1 MQPDAAVQ
9 RGGHAGT
16 SAKDAERAQW
26 CTACTRRST
35 EWIIW
40 RGEGAEGREHKKTEG
55 RGKRAGCVECGVSV
69 HLQWPL
75 KLCLLVAIFFTMGE
89 QVTAQNIVRCFT
101 MSWDV
106 RKYYDCSGNPNVQA
120 GWQSACTRNPK
131 ASVYCAS
138 HRISEGCPDTPEIQ
152 GVLPCQYDGTVM
164 DSNFGAYLDNFP
176 VGLPQD
182 GSSHCSYRQD
192 FTVCNRGLQN
202 CYKTV
207 KERYVKGVLAGWTVQ
222 KGCGACP
229 FKKTEVRGAR

>member
-16 SAKDAERAQW
+16 SAKDADRAQW

-40 RGEGAEGREHKKTEG
+40 RGEGAEGREHKKMEG
-55 RGKRAGCVECGVSV
+55 RGKRAGCVERGASV

-75 KLCLLVAIFFTMGE
+75 QLCLLVAIFFTMGE
-89 QVTAQNIVRCFT
+89 QVTAQNIIRCFT

-106 RKYYDCSGNPNVQA
+106 RKYYDCSGNLNMQA
-120 GWQSACTRNPK
+120 GWQSTCTRNPK

-152 GVLPCQYDGTVM
+152 GILPCQYDGTVM
-164 DSNFGAYLDNFP
+164 DSNFGEYLDNFP

-222 KGCGACP
+222 KGCGVCP
-229 FKKTEVRGAR
+229 FKKSEVRGAR